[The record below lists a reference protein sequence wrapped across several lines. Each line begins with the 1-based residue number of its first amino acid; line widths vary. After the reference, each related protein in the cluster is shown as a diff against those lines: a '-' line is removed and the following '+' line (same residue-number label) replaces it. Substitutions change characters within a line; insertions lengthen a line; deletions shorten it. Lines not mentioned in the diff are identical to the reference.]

1 MARPL
6 GGKIKVY
13 EKIMAHEPGCNGS
26 RKNNCNGSR
35 AGYKGAASRGPS
47 GKKSVMAHEPGVMAH
62 EKKSVMAHE
71 PGVMAHEKKNVMA
84 HEPGIKARLRGAP
97 REKKV

>member
-1 MARPL
+1 
-6 GGKIKVY
+6 
-13 EKIMAHEPGCNGS
+13 
-26 RKNNCNGSR
+26 
-35 AGYKGAASRGPS
+35 
-47 GKKSVMAHEPGVMAH
+47 MAHEPGVMAH